1 MDKKQF
7 TLSDIMQTH
16 YQKMVLDTFN
26 PQVFKYYTQS
36 AWWFFEDSINE
47 NRFMEIVN
55 LDPTSDIENNV
66 VGKYVPYL
74 IEYYRRHAF
83 SYEHTYQYIP
93 DMLRKMEEKNYT
105 IEDLQQRSYYDVVKE
120 ILSMSE
126 FTHKGLK
133 VLYKDEQHMVYQI
146 NNVFAYFYVDLD
158 RAWDVDLFANRSFY
172 LDGYDETSWKDKIFI
187 MNLID
192 TDSDEHFFISSCIY
206 NKYGESTNIYDTDLT
221 VECWDYLSQNHGL
234 YSDANLIKYVENK
247 DLGDPTSF
255 RISDKSFYE
264 TIGLGYQRAIN
275 RTTGNTLLFKNGRY
289 TNKYY
294 DYIGDFSGGEDDS
307 TCMALICD
315 NGEYNYI
322 GINGDV
328 IFDDWFDKAFYHTS
342 DGWAVVGKVGKG
354 VNMVNHNQEVRWT
367 EWKNYEPKSLV
378 FEGVYLKRTNR
389 RVYSLSAVP
398 IVKNQIQDYRF
409 LINVETG
416 EPYKQLIPYI
426 SYDSIRFT
434 LLEVHPCCLNKSGYS
449 DHFHQDIT
457 DGRIYVKEPEV
468 LVNNGVIKPVTDDNI
483 DEAIVGYLFN
493 PIINTDIP
501 VFDYYTKK
509 KELENE
515 HEYSAGII
523 YC

>member
-1 MDKKQF
+1 
-7 TLSDIMQTH
+7 
-16 YQKMVLDTFN
+16 
-26 PQVFKYYTQS
+26 
-36 AWWFFEDSINE
+36 
-47 NRFMEIVN
+47 
-55 LDPTSDIENNV
+55 
-66 VGKYVPYL
+66 
-74 IEYYRRHAF
+74 
-83 SYEHTYQYIP
+83 
-93 DMLRKMEEKNYT
+93 MEEKNYT
-105 IEDLQQRSYYDVVKE
+105 IEELQQRSYYDVVKE

-158 RAWDVDLFANRSFY
+158 RAWDVDLFSNRSFY
-172 LDGYDETSWKDKIFI
+172 LDGYDETSWNDKIFI

-192 TDSDEHFFISSCIY
+192 TDSDEHFFISRYIY
-206 NKYGESTNIYDTDLT
+206 NKYGVSTNIFDTDLT
-221 VECWDYLSQNHGL
+221 VECWDYLTQNHGL
-234 YSDANLIKYVENK
+234 YSDANLIKYIGNK

-255 RISDKSFYE
+255 MISDKSFYE

-275 RTTGNTLLFKNGRY
+275 FTTGNTLLFKNGCY

-294 DYIGDFSGGEDDS
+294 DYIGDFRGGEDDS

-315 NGEYNYI
+315 NGVYNFI
-322 GINGDV
+322 DINGDV

-354 VNMVNHNQEVRWT
+354 VNMVNQNKEERWT

-378 FEGVYLKRTNR
+378 FEGVYLKRTNK

-416 EPYKQLIPYI
+416 EPYEQLIPYI

-434 LLEVHPCCLNKSGYS
+434 LLEVHPCCLNKYCYGN
-449 DHFHQDIT
+449 HFHQDIT

-468 LVNNGVIKPVTDDNI
+468 LVNNGVIKPVTDDNV

-509 KELENE
+509 EELENE
-515 HEYSAGII
+515 HEYSADII
-523 YC
+523 Y